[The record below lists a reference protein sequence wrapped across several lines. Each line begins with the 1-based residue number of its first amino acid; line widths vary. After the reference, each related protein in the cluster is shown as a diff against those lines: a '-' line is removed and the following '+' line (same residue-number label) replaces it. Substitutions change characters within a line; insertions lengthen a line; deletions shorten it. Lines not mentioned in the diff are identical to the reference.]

1 MKESPQKKIGIDI
14 FSLILVISGLII
26 ITFFFNNTEIMFPN
40 FSINWILL
48 IIDSGFIIV
57 IIEIVINLIFSI
69 FRYVQKNNL

>member
-26 ITFFFNNTEIMFPN
+26 ITFFFNNTEKMFPN

-48 IIDSGFIIV
+48 IIDAGFIIV